1 MLNLGPII
9 FGFLIGFIFGTRIKT
24 KPESNITFPLSS
36 FVVIFLV
43 ALFVAWQLEPYP
55 YYADIPLASGF
66 VAGIIGIIAGK
77 FLLGR

>member
-9 FGFLIGFIFGTRIKT
+9 FGFLIGFIFGTRIKA
-24 KPESNITFPLSS
+24 KPESNINFPLSS

-43 ALFVAWQLEPYP
+43 ALFVAWQVGPYP
-55 YYADIPLASGF
+55 YYADMPLASGF

-77 FLLGR
+77 LLLGR